1 MALHC
6 QAAMAALLLS
16 LVAVQCYGTASVT
29 LTAEYGHRGTPRYA
43 EAAHLAAY
51 PKYSHGAQVQPGAH
65 HTEHPRKFLPAPQ
78 RHAGRRSHVD
88 AEASHLL
95 PRQHAGEAVVPEEEP
110 TPEDPFA
117 EPRVPLSEW
126 RWDDNLA
133 AAEECATR
141 TNAPVK
147 AFPGITHRLSV
158 VISLCKE
165 DLSSLADLPCRGTWY
180 YFYTRCRL
188 PSNYIAAAL
197 PKLAKCMTVSKA
209 EGASYTQTYLKYI
222 IDRYHS
228 MPAQTMFTSPTH
240 MEKLGL
246 QMKDL
251 IAMAQGA
258 GSNWAYK
265 AFAEPKRRLSMQT
278 FSELCPAVQRYTCMR
293 ACSADT
299 LENAAKW
306 YRFNTYSVFLA
317 SQDRIRSLLRDEYK
331 WLSLYA
337 TRAAR
342 TGEEQRRPEL
352 RNVLEPLWGMLLG
365 CPQDSGSATPTAC
378 SASQRFGVGSSR
390 QPMLA
395 TAPWIP
401 DSRKVLEQEVVARQT
416 QGGAPTLPPGSPRI
430 GVALVFCEEPI
441 SFIDE
446 VGCNG
451 VVYHLYSKCGVTRAR
466 AEAMAPKSAACFASF
481 SEVPVTLETELAW
494 PKHHAQYLQHII
506 TRYDRL
512 EPYTIFVKA
521 NLEKRRL
528 SLGEMVNIIDDKQW
542 GFISFGNPKI
552 KVNMTSFPE
561 TGHVGVWQREI
572 CALYRRYTGADPC
585 QMDEAYMKEIGFKPY
600 FYNTRS
606 MWAASA
612 PRLRSLPVTEYQWF
626 REYIMSIT
634 FEKRV
639 KRRYVPERIWQAMLG
654 CPSELKTRDI
664 IGCSPTEWHPSGLA
678 VEPPGVMLADGL
690 VTWPQIPVQEFDPDL
705 PYPSFFRKH
714 NTPRVTFVG
723 SYVGGYDED
732 ARTVMVSVLV
742 AAAKLHPDCTFVML
756 TDMTTPREM
765 FSPDMWLGR
774 LEVRRYDLDYQQ
786 RAQDLQY
793 TPTMSS
799 AADFFQAH
807 GVEAGSA
814 PDWQGDVKLQK
825 LIAAFTWARLHLEA
839 CFLRDAMVAVQ
850 TGYFGHL
857 ALMDFS
863 AFFTNSIADIFEP
876 PGSSGV
882 SGWQAG
888 IVYRPVKG
896 AVAATSVWY
905 VPQNHAAEAFAL
917 VTVALQMA
925 RPVDTGPAFK
935 GEGYLDVHSQA
946 MTAALHCCLSS
957 TDDEQWWR
965 SGGQQSALCDLGA
978 CGLKRGN
985 APPSITLNLMP
996 CASNLAHVGG
1006 SFVRQCA
1013 MPNSP
1018 ADALATKAVKWGQ
1031 REFLSEVYGLF
1042 KVKDKS
1048 TGYLSTKSAIRD
1060 FITVYG
1066 DAEPA
1071 LAQRYTDLVQA
1082 LVDP

>member
-1 MALHC
+1 MSHATAET
-6 QAAMAALLLS
+6 QFGMDGP
-16 LVAVQCYGTASVT
+16 VAVQCYGTASVT

-51 PKYSHGAQVQPGAH
+51 PKYSQGAHVQPGAH

-95 PRQHAGEAVVPEEEP
+95 PRQHTGEVVVPEEKP

-165 DLSSLADLPCRGTWY
+165 DLSSLADLPCRVPPPL
-180 YFYTRCRL
+180 RL
-188 PSNYIAAAL
+188 
-197 PKLAKCMTVSKA
+197 
-209 EGASYTQTYLKYI
+209 
-222 IDRYHS
+222 
-228 MPAQTMFTSPTH
+228 
-240 MEKLGL
+240 
-246 QMKDL
+246 
-251 IAMAQGA
+251 
-258 GSNWAYK
+258 
-265 AFAEPKRRLSMQT
+265 
-278 FSELCPAVQRYTCMR
+278 
-293 ACSADT
+293 
-299 LENAAKW
+299 
-306 YRFNTYSVFLA
+306 
-317 SQDRIRSLLRDEYK
+317 
-331 WLSLYA
+331 
-337 TRAAR
+337 
-342 TGEEQRRPEL
+342 
-352 RNVLEPLWGMLLG
+352 
-365 CPQDSGSATPTAC
+365 
-378 SASQRFGVGSSR
+378 
-390 QPMLA
+390 
-395 TAPWIP
+395 
-401 DSRKVLEQEVVARQT
+401 VLEQEVVARQT

-528 SLGEMVNIIDDKQW
+528 SLGEMVNIIDDNHW

-572 CALYRRYTGADPC
+572 CALYWRYTGADPC

-606 MWAASA
+606 M
-612 PRLRSLPVTEYQWF
+612 SLPVTEYQWF

-793 TPTMSS
+793 TPKMSS

-882 SGWQAG
+882 GGWQAG

-985 APPSITLNLMP
+985 APPSITLNLLP
-996 CASNLAHVGG
+996 CANNLAHVGG

-1031 REFLSEVYGLF
+1031 RESLSEVYGLF

>member
-1 MALHC
+1 M
-6 QAAMAALLLS
+6 
-16 LVAVQCYGTASVT
+16 
-29 LTAEYGHRGTPRYA
+29 
-43 EAAHLAAY
+43 
-51 PKYSHGAQVQPGAH
+51 
-65 HTEHPRKFLPAPQ
+65 
-78 RHAGRRSHVD
+78 
-88 AEASHLL
+88 
-95 PRQHAGEAVVPEEEP
+95 
-110 TPEDPFA
+110 
-117 EPRVPLSEW
+117 
-126 RWDDNLA
+126 
-133 AAEECATR
+133 
-141 TNAPVK
+141 
-147 AFPGITHRLSV
+147 
-158 VISLCKE
+158 
-165 DLSSLADLPCRGTWY
+165 
-180 YFYTRCRL
+180 RCRL
-188 PSNYIAAAL
+188 PSDYIAAAL

-209 EGASYTQTYLKYI
+209 EGPSYTQTYLKYI

-228 MPAQTMFTSPTH
+228 MPAQTMFTSPAH

-251 IAMAQGA
+251 IAMAQAA

-265 AFAEPKRRLSMQT
+265 AFAESKRRLSMKT
-278 FSELCPAVQRYTCMR
+278 FSELCPVVQRYTCMR
-293 ACSADT
+293 ACSVDT

-342 TGEEQRRPEL
+342 TGEEQLRPEL
-352 RNVLEPLWGMLLG
+352 RNVMEPLWGMLLG

-378 SASQRFGVGSSR
+378 SASQRFGAGSSR
-390 QPMLA
+390 QSMLA

-401 DSRKVLEQEVVARQT
+401 DARKVLEQEVVARQT
-416 QGGAPTLPPGSPRI
+416 QGGAPTLLPGSPRI

-451 VVYHLYSKCGVTRAR
+451 VVYHLYSK
-466 AEAMAPKSAACFASF
+466 
-481 SEVPVTLETELAW
+481 
-494 PKHHAQYLQHII
+494 
-506 TRYDRL
+506 YDRL

-528 SLGEMVNIIDDKQW
+528 SLGEMVNIIDDKHW

-606 MWAASA
+606 M
-612 PRLRSLPVTEYQWF
+612 SLPVTEYQWF

-634 FEKRV
+634 FEERV

-786 RAQDLQY
+786 RAHDLQY

-905 VPQNHAAEAFAL
+905 VPQNHAAQAFAL

-925 RPVDTGPAFK
+925 RPVDTGPTFK

-985 APPSITLNLMP
+985 APPSITLNLLP
-996 CASNLAHVGG
+996 CANNLAHVGG
-1006 SFVRQCA
+1006 SF
-1013 MPNSP
+1013 
-1018 ADALATKAVKWGQ
+1018 ATKAVKWGQ